1 VSWSRG
7 LIRPL
12 RPWAEALV
20 SYFPQ
25 LTVTSVYR
33 SRSEQLELYR
43 NRAQNRYPVAPPGRS
58 YHEVG
63 RAWDMTGPAADLRE
77 AGRTWQSWGGKW
89 GGARD
94 PIHFQA

>member
-1 VSWSRG
+1 

-33 SRSEQLELYR
+33 SRSEQIELYR
-43 NRAQNRYPVAPPGRS
+43 NRAKNRYPVAPPGKS
-58 YHEVG
+58 YHEVM
-63 RAWDMTGPAADLRE
+63 RAWDMTGPRHQLYA
-77 AGRTWQSWGGKW
+77 AGRLWQSWGGTW

-94 PIHFQA
+94 AIHFQA

>member
-1 VSWSRG
+1 
-7 LIRPL
+7 
-12 RPWAEALV
+12 V

-43 NRAQNRYPVAPPGRS
+43 NRRKNRYPVAPPGQS
-58 YHEVG
+58 YHELG
-63 RAWDMTGPAADLRE
+63 RAWDMTGPAHQLVH
-77 AGRTWQSWGGKW
+77 AGRVWQSWGGTW

-94 PIHFQA
+94 AIHFQA